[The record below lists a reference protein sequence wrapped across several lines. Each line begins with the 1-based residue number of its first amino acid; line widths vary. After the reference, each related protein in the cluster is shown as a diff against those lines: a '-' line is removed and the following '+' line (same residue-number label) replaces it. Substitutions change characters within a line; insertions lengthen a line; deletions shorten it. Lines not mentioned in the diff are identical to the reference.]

1 MENILMPNTQATG
14 QRKRI
19 HPHKFTL
26 WIALGSIVM
35 MFAGMTSAYI
45 VKRNQ
50 VNWQGFDLPLIFWY
64 STATILTS
72 SVTIYF
78 AVKAFKTRRI
88 ERYRQL
94 IALTAFL
101 GVVFMVMQIIG
112 FSSMNARGI
121 KLIGQGS
128 NVSGSFLF
136 AITTLHMAHVL
147 GGIIAII
154 VMLFQA
160 FGRSKRNYSAV
171 PVENMATY
179 WHFVDGLWIYL
190 FLFLNWIQ

>member
-1 MENILMPNTQATG
+1 MENIAFTDTPVTG

-64 STATILTS
+64 STATIIAS
-72 SVTIYF
+72 SITIYF
-78 AVKAFKTRRI
+78 ALKAFKMRRM

-94 IALTAFL
+94 IVVTAIL
-101 GVVFMVMQIIG
+101 GIAFMIMQVIG
-112 FSSMNARGI
+112 FYNMNDRGI
-121 KLIGQGS
+121 KLIGEGS

-147 GGIIAII
+147 GGVVALAI
-154 VMLFQA
+154 MLFQA
-160 FGRSKRNYSAV
+160 FRSSRRNYSAV
-171 PVENMATY
+171 PIENMATY

>member
-1 MENILMPNTQATG
+1 MENVAFTDAPVSG

-26 WIALGSIVM
+26 WVALGSIVM

-64 STATILTS
+64 STAVIVAS
-72 SVTIYF
+72 SVSMHF
-78 AVKAFKTRRI
+78 AVKAFKARRMSQ
-88 ERYRQL
+88 YRQL
-94 IALTAFL
+94 LLLTALL
-101 GVVFMVMQIIG
+101 GAIFMTLQIVG
-112 FSSMNARGI
+112 FYNLYGRGI
-121 KLIGQGS
+121 KMIGERS

-136 AITTLHMAHVL
+136 AITSLHIAHVL
-147 GGIIAII
+147 GGVIALVI
-154 VMLFQA
+154 MLLLA
-160 FGRSKRNYSAV
+160 FSSKRRNYSVIPA
-171 PVENMATY
+171 ENMATY

-190 FLFLNWIQ
+190 FVFLNWIQ

>member
-1 MENILMPNTQATG
+1 MENIALADNPVTG

-50 VNWQGFDLPLIFWY
+50 VNWQGLDLPVIFWY
-64 STATILTS
+64 STAVIIIS
-72 SVTIYF
+72 SVTIHF
-78 AVKAFKTRRI
+78 AAKAFKSRRMQH
-88 ERYRQL
+88 YRQL
-94 IALTAFL
+94 IILTALL
-101 GVVFMVMQIIG
+101 GVVFMVMQVIG
-112 FSSMNARGI
+112 FYDIQARGI
-121 KLIGQGS
+121 KLIGQYS

-136 AITTLHMAHVL
+136 AITSLHIAHVL
-147 GGIIAII
+147 AGVIAILI
-154 VMLFQA
+154 ILVQA
-160 FGRSKRNYSAV
+160 FARRKRNYSAI
-171 PVENMATY
+171 PIENMATY

>member
-1 MENILMPNTQATG
+1 MENIAMPNVPATG

-50 VNWQGFDLPLIFWY
+50 VNWQGFDLPLVFWY
-64 STATILTS
+64 STATILIS

-78 AVKAFKTRRI
+78 ATKAFKMRRM
-88 ERYRQL
+88 EKYRQL
-94 IALTAFL
+94 IAVTAIL
-101 GVVFMVMQIIG
+101 GVAFMVMQVIG
-112 FSSMNARGI
+112 FNNMNAHGI

-147 GGIIAII
+147 GGVIALA

-160 FGRSKRNYSAV
+160 FGRNRRSYSAV

-179 WHFVDGLWIYL
+179 WHFVDGLWLYL
-190 FLFLNWIQ
+190 FMFLNWIQ